1 MKQQNDIR
9 QNDQPGSQVASAGNS
24 VVVNF
29 LLMVIFMAALST
41 FGSFVNDMYL
51 PSLPAMTTFFHCS
64 VPMVQLGLT
73 TGMIGLGVG
82 QIVLGPVSDRYGRK
96 PVLVGSLI
104 LFIIA
109 AAISIFSPTIHFFL
123 ICRFFQGLGASGGYF
138 LARTIPTDVY
148 GGRQLAKTMALIG
161 AINGFAPACA
171 PVLGGFVTHSFHW
184 QGVFVFLA
192 LFALVLVIVSRKLK
206 ETLPASR
213 RVHGSFGHTFGSY
226 VTLLRNRRFMTH
238 SMLKGSALGI
248 LFAYIAS
255 APFIMQTHYG
265 YSEIE
270 FGLFMGFNALFVGA
284 GAMLALRFHIL
295 KNAGF
300 AGALILL
307 AAMIGEGIVLLFT
320 DSFWAYELLLLPVM
334 LSMGMIFTVGNT
346 LAMNEGKAD
355 AGGASAVIGILGYI
369 FGAVVSPLVGMG
381 NILHSTAYVFLV
393 VTSIVLLFAVL
404 SRRIP
409 ADLDAPQQ

>member
-1 MKQQNDIR
+1 MKQQSDIQQNR
-9 QNDQPGSQVASAGNS
+9 QPTSQGVPAGSS

-29 LLMVIFMAALST
+29 LFMVIFMAALST

-82 QIVLGPVSDRYGRK
+82 QIVLGPMSDRYGRK
-96 PVLVGSLI
+96 PVLVGSLV

-109 AAISIFSPTIHFFL
+109 AVISIFSPTIHFFL

-192 LFALVLVIVSRKLK
+192 LFALVLVVVSRKLK

-213 RVHGSFGHTFGSY
+213 RVHGSLAHTFGSY
-226 VTLLRNRRFMTH
+226 VILLRNRRFMTH

-295 KNAGF
+295 KKAGF
-300 AGALILL
+300 VGALILL

-393 VTSIVLLFAVL
+393 VTLIVLFFAVL
-404 SRRIP
+404 SKRIP